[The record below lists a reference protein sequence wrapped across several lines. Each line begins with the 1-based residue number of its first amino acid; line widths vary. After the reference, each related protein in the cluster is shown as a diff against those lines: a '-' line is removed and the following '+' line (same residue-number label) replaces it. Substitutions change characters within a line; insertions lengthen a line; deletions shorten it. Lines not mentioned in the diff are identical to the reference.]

1 MKSFKILLPI
11 LLLFIACK
19 KTNTENNTET
29 EEDISVV
36 ENKSLTLEGTWELTG
51 YYNYK
56 DNVITDS
63 FDTNAGYRQI
73 KMYTPTKVMWS
84 KDVPTDSTEWY
95 GYGSYKVADS
105 TLSEVLE
112 YGSTSMK
119 KIIEDQK
126 EFIFEL
132 HLNENKFS
140 QVMIDEEGNRIY
152 SENFKRIE

>member
-1 MKSFKILLPI
+1 MKSYKLLLPI
-11 LLLFIACK
+11 LLLLIACK
-19 KTNTENNTET
+19 QNNSENNSET
-29 EEDISVV
+29 EDISKM
-36 ENKSLTLEGTWELTG
+36 ESSNLTLEGTWELTG

-56 DNVITDS
+56 DNIVTDS

-95 GYGSYKVADS
+95 GYGSYKVVDS
-105 TLSEVLE
+105 TLTEVLE

>member
-1 MKSFKILLPI
+1 MKSYKLLLPI
-11 LLLFIACK
+11 LLLLIACK
-19 KTNTENNTET
+19 QNNSENNTET
-29 EEDISVV
+29 EDISII
-36 ENKSLTLEGTWELTG
+36 ESSNLTLEGTWELTG

-56 DNVITDS
+56 DNIVTDS

-95 GYGSYKVADS
+95 GYGSYKVVDS
-105 TLSEVLE
+105 TLTEVLE

>member
-1 MKSFKILLPI
+1 MKSLKILLPI
-11 LLLFIACK
+11 FFLIFSCK
-19 KTNTENNTET
+19 QSNTEVNSDNNEKYI
-29 EEDISVV
+29 ES
-36 ENKSLTLEGTWELTG
+36 ENQDLTLEGTWELTG

-56 DNVITDS
+56 DNVVTDS

-73 KMYTPTKVMWS
+73 KMYTPTRVMWS

-95 GYGSYKVADS
+95 GYGSYKVTDS
-105 TLSEVLE
+105 TLTEVLE

-126 EFIFEL
+126 KFIFEL

>member
-1 MKSFKILLPI
+1 MRSLKILLP
-11 LLLFIACK
+11 LLLLIIACK
-19 KTNTENNTET
+19 QTNPETTMDT
-29 EEDISVV
+29 EEEISVA
-36 ENKSLTLEGTWELTG
+36 ENQELSLEGTWELTG

-56 DNVITDS
+56 DNVVTDS

-73 KMYTPTKVMWS
+73 KMYTPTRVMWS

-95 GYGSYKVADS
+95 GYGSYKVIDS
-105 TLSEVLE
+105 TLTEVLE

-119 KIIEDQK
+119 KIIEAQK

-132 HLNENKFS
+132 HLNEDKFS